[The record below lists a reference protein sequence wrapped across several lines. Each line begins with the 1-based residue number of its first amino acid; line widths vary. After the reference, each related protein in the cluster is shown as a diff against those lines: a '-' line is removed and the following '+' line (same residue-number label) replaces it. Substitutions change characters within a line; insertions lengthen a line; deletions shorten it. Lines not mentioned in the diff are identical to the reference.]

1 MRQIVILHIHSG
13 MKKVLKNIL
22 FYGFLL
28 ITLVLLIGRNHYL
41 LGTALIVGRW
51 FLVVIGLLCLLR
63 VRKYGFTPR
72 LKIFAAAVFVLL
84 ADSAYNVISFAN
96 LKADER
102 SHALS
107 LFSYNVYFKN
117 KTPEQSLN
125 LIDAN
130 HADVMALQEV
140 DMAWKQWID
149 KRLAPHYAYKAI
161 NAFYG
166 THGLA
171 VYSRFPII
179 SSKLVN
185 NSAGKPIA
193 QLVELNVKGK
203 KVLVINA
210 HLASPAAAV
219 EHPENFLP
227 HFKSSYLL
235 RQEQVALINQYVRN
249 HFSHTHARFFMGD
262 LNTTLYEPLF
272 REIRQTW
279 VNLHDAIGK
288 GSSHTFPASR
298 PLLSIDYILAQG
310 NVQPVKCEVV
320 SGGTSDHLAIWGEVK
335 L

>member
-1 MRQIVILHIHSG
+1 
-13 MKKVLKNIL
+13 MKKALKNIL

-28 ITLVLLIGRNHYL
+28 VTLVLLAGRNHYL

-72 LKIFAAAVFVLL
+72 LKVFAVTVFILL

-96 LKADER
+96 LPADTR
-102 SHALS
+102 QQNLS

-117 KTPEQSLN
+117 KTPEQSLD

-130 HADVMALQEV
+130 HADIMALQEV

-149 KRLAPHYAYKAI
+149 KRLAPHYAHKAV
-161 NAFYG
+161 NAVYG

-171 VYSRFPII
+171 VYSKYPITASEI
-179 SSKLVN
+179 IN
-185 NSAGKPIA
+185 NSAGKPVA
-193 QLVELNVKGK
+193 QLVEVNVNGK
-203 KVLVINA
+203 KVLIINA

-219 EHPENFLP
+219 EHPEEFLT
-227 HFKSSYLL
+227 HFKSSYYA
-235 RQEQVALINQYVRN
+235 RAQQIAAINQQVNTR
-249 HFSHTHARFFMGD
+249 FAHTQARFFMGD

-272 REIRQTW
+272 REVRQTW
-279 VNLHDAIGK
+279 VNLHDAKGT
-288 GSSHTFPASR
+288 GSSHTFPASK
-298 PLLSIDYILAQG
+298 PLLSVDYILAQG
-310 NVQPVKCEVV
+310 LVQAVKCQVIK
-320 SGGTSDHLAIWGEVK
+320 GGTSDHLAVWGEVK